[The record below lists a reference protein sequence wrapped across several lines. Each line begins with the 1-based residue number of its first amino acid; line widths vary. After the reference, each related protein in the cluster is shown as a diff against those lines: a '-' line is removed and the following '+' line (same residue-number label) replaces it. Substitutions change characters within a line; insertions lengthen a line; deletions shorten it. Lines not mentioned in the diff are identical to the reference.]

1 MTDKIE
7 TKRSVLH
14 EGEKALH
21 DHLGITQQMEDVGG
35 RMIRSFMPD
44 QHRDFFQNLP
54 FIVAGSVDNQ
64 GDAWATLLT
73 GRPGFMNS
81 PNNQQLDITANLAK
95 SDPAITGLQNGDAV
109 GLLGIEL
116 HTRRRN
122 RMNGIIGQASKNKLS
137 VHVGHSFGNCPQYIQ
152 LRDYNFVSDPEIYT
166 TRTVKAY
173 DAITPEIRKLITSAD
188 TFFVA
193 SYVDLE
199 NERQVDVSHRGGK
212 PGFVHI
218 DETGKFTIPDFAGN
232 LIFNTLGNF
241 LKNPKA
247 GLIFPDFETGDVL
260 QMTGDTEVILDAPEI
275 DAYEGAER
283 LWTFMPRK
291 IILRKN
297 ALPLRW
303 DFKTYSPNSLMAG
316 SWDEA
321 HQRLD
326 AQRKSLEWRDFQI
339 TKIVNESSV
348 IKSFWLEPIDGNG
361 IVRHKAGQHLP
372 IQINLPGK
380 VQPEL
385 RTYTLSTAPSDST
398 YRISVKRDGIV
409 SQYLHDSLQTGD
421 VIKARAPQGGFVIDA
436 KEKRPVVMLAAGVG
450 ITPFISMLRHLT
462 YEGKRTRG
470 HRPAW
475 LFQAARKFEERA
487 FDNEIEDMLA
497 AAEGQF
503 RLVRTLSETDDPQN
517 GKKGIEARLST
528 DLLKAVLPFDDYDFY
543 LCGPTSFM
551 TSLYEELRDMNISDN
566 RIFFEAFGPSSIT
579 RRPDNPKE
587 TPPKS
592 STTSVGVTFSK
603 SKKSAVWKPESG
615 TLLEL
620 AEENGLS
627 PNHSCRMGS
636 CGACKV
642 KLLDGRVVYNSPPTH
657 PVGEDEVLICCAEPA
672 EDKRQTPLSL
682 EL

>member
-1 MTDKIE
+1 
-7 TKRSVLH
+7 
-14 EGEKALH
+14 
-21 DHLGITQQMEDVGG
+21 
-35 RMIRSFMPD
+35 
-44 QHRDFFQNLP
+44 
-54 FIVAGSVDNQ
+54 
-64 GDAWATLLT
+64 
-73 GRPGFMNS
+73 
-81 PNNQQLDITANLAK
+81 
-95 SDPAITGLQNGDAV
+95 
-109 GLLGIEL
+109 LLGIEL

-122 RMNGIIGQASKNKLS
+122 RMNGTIGQASKNKLS

-152 LRDYNFVSDPEIYT
+152 LRDYNFVNDPEIDT
-166 TRTVKAY
+166 TRTVKTY
-173 DAITPEIRKLITSAD
+173 DAITPEIRKLITCAD

-316 SWDEA
+316 SWGEA

-348 IKSFWLEPIDGNG
+348 IKSFWLEPIDENG

-372 IQINLPGK
+372 IQINIPGK

-385 RTYTLSTAPSDST
+385 RTYTLSTAPSDSA

-409 SQYLHDSLQTGD
+409 SKYLHDSLQTGD

-436 KEKRPVVMLAAGVG
+436 KVKRPVVMLAAGVG

-528 DLLKAVLPFDDYDFY
+528 DFLKAVLPFDDYDFY

-551 TSLYEELRDMNISDN
+551 TSLYEGLRDINISDN

-587 TPPKS
+587 TPSKT
-592 STTSVGVTFSK
+592 STTLVDVTFSK

-642 KLLDGRVVYNSPPTH
+642 KLLDGRVVYNSTPTH
-657 PVGEDEVLICCAEPA
+657 PVEEDEVLICCAEPA
-672 EDKRQTPLSL
+672 EDERQTPLSL